1 MARRLVSVKEDNGFN
16 ILSTETTKTRTK
28 AEGAIL
34 EVRESPMNPPA
45 LEIDYPERQTITTSE
60 ATMKASGS
68 TNIEQ
73 NMGPCGHYPAKGKSV
88 AVDCILPSGVQI
100 DCAECL
106 QNFMKQADILFT
118 IFQLTFQE
126 QDAER
131 AAHSTPKVDTIQG
144 RGITMD
150 RNTLDGDLLENL
162 PVQEA
167 IPPIQHSSKQTT
179 VAKRK
184 GKSARGRLRWNGR
197 FMPRSA
203 FEALANPESKI
214 AEGGTEQ
221 PQPSAGAGEQI
232 NLNDTSVETSTPAD
246 SLAKQKETL
255 PEESIY
261 VRDKDIY
268 VKAPESSKA
277 STYSQPTR
285 MNVPPV
291 TALPPRV
298 EEGIQDSTIHVSN
311 GTTAMSQNTST
322 SYLASPPTLAL
333 QERNPRK
340 RSLTEKARELL
351 ATADVVESEIASK
364 QAGKLA
370 STTPA
375 DGGGTTQ
382 ADVDSVLT
390 DQNIASCP
398 MEPPSSKRKG
408 LQYCGQSPTKRQKT
422 PDILSQPPAVKRRPG
437 RPRKPRPGD
446 ETSSMISVG
455 PSTITPDAE
464 GSVSSRSVTTRSASM
479 GSFQQSPTSPKYGP
493 EFLLA
498 YNSTV
503 NKLPAIPI
511 APAAVSTPEPEKR
524 RRGRPPKVPVEK
536 SIPIA
541 PVPIQPKP
549 VVNGDLSITAAD
561 VSSGIGYSSQLPA
574 PSEPKK
580 RGRPRKP
587 QITLDRSPV
596 VAPVSLPNASTGR
609 SLAIPSASLHSPTIP
624 ASDALD
630 TSNLTVLS
638 NDTVAVEGA
647 ESSRAAAPPTA
658 GPTRMMPFSPQ
669 KRHINLIVR
678 DSVKVLHK
686 EPRSTETDNLFAPQA
701 RIKNTDP
708 ARSTAVNGVPKATAP
723 VTSSPLACVVQNEST
738 LNHPRIPPRPASI
751 AEAVR
756 NISTDSEPS
765 SSSTSEDDTE
775 ADKTFNPKQSW
786 GSGSVGARG
795 RGRGRGSTPVASG
808 STRVSAAVKVEKG
821 QQTLGSF
828 FLKPLAV
835 GVPFQQPAMP
845 AAGIERGGLVEK
857 RGIKREIGTVRVKIE
872 DADGDVEM
880 KDE

>member
-1 MARRLVSVKEDNGFN
+1 
-16 ILSTETTKTRTK
+16 
-28 AEGAIL
+28 
-34 EVRESPMNPPA
+34 MNPTA
-45 LEIDYPERQTITTSE
+45 MEIDYPERQTITTSE

-73 NMGPCGHYPAKGKSV
+73 NMGPCGHYRAKGKSV

-106 QNFMKQADILFT
+106 QNFMKQTDILFT
-118 IFQLTFQE
+118 IFQLTFQQ

-144 RGITMD
+144 RGITID
-150 RNTLDGDLLENL
+150 RNTLDEDLPTKLS
-162 PVQEA
+162 VQEA
-167 IPPIQHSSKQTT
+167 IPPIQHSPKQTT

-197 FMPRSA
+197 FMPRLA
-203 FEALANPESKI
+203 IEALENPESKI
-214 AEGGTEQ
+214 AEDGTEE
-221 PQPSAGAGEQI
+221 PQPSAGVGEVI
-232 NLNDTSVETSTPAD
+232 NLNETSVKTRTPAD
-246 SLAKQKETL
+246 SLAKLKETS

-261 VRDKDIY
+261 VRDKDID
-268 VKAPESSKA
+268 VKAPESSRA
-277 STYSQPTR
+277 STYSQPAH
-285 MNVPPV
+285 MNVPSV
-291 TALPPRV
+291 AALAPCA
-298 EEGIQDSTIHVSN
+298 EEGTQDSTIHISN
-311 GTTAMSQNTST
+311 GTMAISQNTST
-322 SYLASPPTLAL
+322 SNLTSPPTLAL

-351 ATADVVESEIASK
+351 ATADAVEPEIASK
-364 QAGKLA
+364 QGGKLA
-370 STTPA
+370 STIPA
-375 DGGGTTQ
+375 DGGDTTQ
-382 ADVDSVLT
+382 AGVDSVSA
-390 DQNIASCP
+390 DQNIASCS

-408 LQYCGQSPTKRQKT
+408 LQHCGQSPTKRQKT

-446 ETSSMISVG
+446 ETPMISVV

-464 GSVSSRSVTTRSASM
+464 GSVGSRSVTTRSASM
-479 GSFQQSPTSPKYGP
+479 GSFQQSPTSPNYGP

-498 YNSTV
+498 YNSTA

-549 VVNGDLSITAAD
+549 VANGDPSITVAD
-561 VSSGIGYSSQLPA
+561 VSSGIGYSSQVPA

-596 VAPVSLPNASTGR
+596 VAPVSLPNTLTGR
-609 SLAIPSASLHSPTIP
+609 NLALPSAPLHSPTIP
-624 ASDALD
+624 ASDALE
-630 TSNLTVLS
+630 TANLTVLS

-647 ESSRAAAPPTA
+647 ESSPAAAPPTP

-669 KRHINLIVR
+669 KRHINLIIR
-678 DSVKVLHK
+678 DGGKVLHK
-686 EPRSTETDNLFAPQA
+686 VPSSTETDDPFAPQA

-708 ARSTAVNGVPKATAP
+708 RRSTAVNGVPKATAP
-723 VTSSPLACVVQNEST
+723 ATSSPLASVVQNEST
-738 LNHPRIPPRPASI
+738 LNHPHIPPRPASI
-751 AEAVR
+751 ADAVR

-775 ADKTFNPKQSW
+775 ADKTFHPKQRWVTVNTSSSVSSPKATSR
-786 GSGSVGARG
+786 GGGSVGARG
-795 RGRGRGSTPVASG
+795 RGRGRGSSPVASG
-808 STRVSAAVKVEKG
+808 SARVSAAVKVEKG

-828 FLKPLAV
+828 FMKPLAV
-835 GVPFQQPAMP
+835 GVPFEQPAMP
-845 AAGIERGGLVEK
+845 TAGIERVGPVAK
-857 RGIKREIGTVRVKIE
+857 RGIKREIGTGRVKIE
-872 DADGDVEM
+872 DFGTGRVKIEDVDVDVEM